1 MIQRRVSRAKYNEAI
16 GTALTERRLRL
27 DAETALAT
35 KADRETAADRLTAGT
50 ITRLAAENTALR
62 GIAATLVLALEGA
75 GRYED
80 STALRRQLHD
90 ADVDVTEEIGT
101 RAHRAGAAPVRR
113 QYTPA
118 EAALRADLRRARQAL
133 GAMEDRCLE
142 LQRVNEAQDVML
154 RRAALVEGSAA

>member
-1 MIQRRVSRAKYNEAI
+1 MSRAKYNEAI
-16 GTALTERRLRL
+16 GAVLKERRLRL
-27 DAETALAT
+27 DAEEALAAKT
-35 KADRETAADRLTAGT
+35 DRETAADRLTADT
-50 ITRLAAENTALR
+50 ITRLSAETTALR
-62 GIAATLVLALEGA
+62 GIVAALVLAFEGS

-80 STALRRQLHD
+80 ATALRRQILD
-90 ADVDVTEEIGT
+90 AGLDLTEEIGT

-118 EAALRADLRRARQAL
+118 EAALRGDLRRAREAL